1 MSLLSQCQFAWFF
14 DTHHLQTCSV
24 VNSFVL
30 LLLLESKVLE
40 NKLKMLSVL
49 LYSTQHNASWGL
61 YTWVSNA
68 LVEISTLCTHDLRE
82 KRHLYKTVLEKQIYE
97 HFEDL
102 LSLDLFHLFLPYSTF
117 KLTKDSVIF
126 LFFFK
131 RERTLRNIS
140 IYSLKCVNAAICKIA
155 QPPQSCTKNYGNSSL
170 MNFIAGKRVSVINY
184 WLKHFS

>member
-1 MSLLSQCQFAWFF
+1 MQI
-14 DTHHLQTCSV
+14 CSV

-102 LSLDLFHLFLPYSTF
+102 VISGSVSLIFTLQHFQI
-117 KLTKDSVIF
+117 KDSVIF

-155 QPPQSCTKNYGNSSL
+155 
-170 MNFIAGKRVSVINY
+170 
-184 WLKHFS
+184 